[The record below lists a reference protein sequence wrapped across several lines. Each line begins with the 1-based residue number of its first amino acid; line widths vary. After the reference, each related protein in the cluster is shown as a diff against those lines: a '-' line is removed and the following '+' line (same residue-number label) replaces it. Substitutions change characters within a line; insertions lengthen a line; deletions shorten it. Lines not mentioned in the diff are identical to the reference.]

1 MLKLNLKNL
10 SLWEIL
16 PFSLLII
23 FCAPIFIVLSSL
35 FGDYSDNWSHL
46 YNYVLGDYISSTVI
60 LIFGV
65 SILVFFIGTITA
77 WIVTNYDFYGKS
89 FFEWSLIL
97 PLSIPPYILA
107 YTFTGLFD
115 PFGDANNLMRNIFNL
130 SSDVSVFPNVRN
142 IYGAILVF
150 SFTLYPYVYLV
161 SRSSF
166 LNQSKSMKEAA
177 RLLGLSEI
185 GIFFKLGLPIIRPAV
200 IGGLML
206 VIMETLSD
214 FGAVDHF
221 AIQTFTTGIFRTWY
235 GMYDLQTAMQLA
247 SLLLL
252 IVGLFFILERN
263 SRNNAA
269 FTANNASF
277 VNDNEVKLSGV
288 KSFGA
293 FLACFIPLFIGFIL
307 PITELIFWSFV
318 NESTFFN
325 QKFLQTSFNTISLAI
340 FAGLITA
347 FLALIINFSIRLKPG
362 VIIKKLSSLLS
373 IGYAVP
379 GLILAVGMVQL
390 LIYIDSNFLDT
401 TDIVLTGSLFG
412 LLVAYIIKTYALAN
426 SSIESGYEGINSYI
440 DESSKLLG
448 ATGWSMLR
456 RVHVPLMKTSFL
468 TAALLVMS
476 EVVKELPATLILRP
490 FNFETLAVSTYIYA
504 AEERMIQAASP
515 AIAIVLIGLIPIV
528 FLSKMIRSSSQS
540 KEK

>member
-1 MLKLNLKNL
+1 MNLKNL
-10 SLWEIL
+10 SLWEII

-46 YNYVLGDYISSTVI
+46 YSYVLGDYISSTVI

-65 SILVFFIGTITA
+65 SIIVFFLGTTTA
-77 WIVTNYDFYGKS
+77 WIVTNYNFYGKS

-115 PFGDANNLMRNIFNL
+115 PYGDANNLIRSIFNL
-130 SSDVSVFPNVRN
+130 DSDVIIFPSVRN
-142 IYGAILVF
+142 IYGAIMVF

-161 SRSSF
+161 SRSAF

-185 GIFFKLGLPIIRPAV
+185 GVFLKLGIPIIRPAA

-247 SLLLL
+247 SLLLI

-263 SRNNAA
+263 SRNSAA
-269 FTANNASF
+269 FTANNSSF
-277 VNDNEVKLSGV
+277 INEKEAKLSAI

-293 FLACFIPLFIGFIL
+293 FLVCFIPIFIGFIL
-307 PITELIFWSFV
+307 PISELIFWSFES
-318 NESTFFN
+318 ESTFFN
-325 QKFLQTSFNTISLAI
+325 QNFIQTSFNTISLAI
-340 FAGLITA
+340 VAGLIS
-347 FLALIINFSIRLKPG
+347 ALIALLINFSIRLKPG
-362 VIIKKLSSLLS
+362 SSIRRFSSLLS

-379 GLILAVGMVQL
+379 GLILAVGIVQL
-390 LIYIDSNFLDT
+390 LIYVDSNFLDS
-401 TDIVLTGSLFG
+401 TDVVLTGSIFG
-412 LLVAYIIKTYALAN
+412 LLLAYIIKSYALAN
-426 SSIESGYEGINSYI
+426 SSIESGYERITTSI
-440 DESSKLLG
+440 DDAAKILGSS
-448 ATGWSMLR
+448 GWNMLS
-456 RVHVPLMKTSFL
+456 RVHSPLMKTSFL
-468 TAALLVMS
+468 TATLLVMS

-504 AEERMIQAASP
+504 AEERMFQAASP
-515 AIAIVLIGLIPIV
+515 AIVIVVIGLIPIV

-540 KEK
+540 KER

>member
-1 MLKLNLKNL
+1 MNFKNL
-10 SLWEIL
+10 SPWEIL
-16 PFSLLII
+16 PFLLLII

-35 FGDYSDNWSHL
+35 FGDYSDNWFHL
-46 YNYVLGDYISSTVI
+46 YSYVLGDYISSTVI

-65 SILVFFIGTITA
+65 SILVFFIGTVTA

-115 PFGDANNLMRNIFNL
+115 PFGDANNLIRSIFNL
-130 SSDVSVFPNVRN
+130 SSDISVFPNVRN

-161 SRSSF
+161 SRSAF
-166 LNQSKSMKEAA
+166 LNQSQSMKESA
-177 RLLGLSEI
+177 RLLGLSEV
-185 GIFFKLGLPIIRPAV
+185 GVFFKLGLPIIRPAV

-269 FTANNASF
+269 FTANNSSF
-277 VNDNEVKLSGV
+277 VNDNEVKLSSV

-325 QKFLQTSFNTISLAI
+325 QKFILTSFNTISLAI
-340 FAGLITA
+340 VAGLITA

-379 GLILAVGMVQL
+379 GLILAIGMVQL
-390 LIYIDSNFLDT
+390 LIYLDSNFLDSSEV
-401 TDIVLTGSLFG
+401 VLTGSLFG
-412 LLVAYIIKTYALAN
+412 LLVAYMIKTYALAN

-440 DESSKLLG
+440 DESSQLLG
-448 ATGWSMLR
+448 STGWSMLS
-456 RVHVPLMKTSFL
+456 RVHLPLMKTSFL

-490 FNFETLAVSTYIYA
+490 FNFETLAVSTYTYA
-504 AEERMIQAASP
+504 AEERMIQAATP
-515 AIAIVLIGLIPIV
+515 AIAIVLIGLIPII
-528 FLSKMIRSSSQS
+528 FLSKMIRSSTQP
-540 KEK
+540 KRR

>member
-1 MLKLNLKNL
+1 MNLKNL
-10 SLWEIL
+10 SPWEIL
-16 PFSLLII
+16 PFLLLII

-150 SFTLYPYVYLV
+150 SFTLYPYVYKV
-161 SRSSF
+161 SRSAF
-166 LNQSKSMKEAA
+166 LNQSKSMKESA

-185 GIFFKLGLPIIRPAV
+185 GVFFKLGLPIIRPAV

-293 FLACFIPLFIGFIL
+293 FLACFIPLFVGFIL

>member
-1 MLKLNLKNL
+1 MNLKNL
-10 SLWEIL
+10 SPWEIL
-16 PFSLLII
+16 PFLLLII

-115 PFGDANNLMRNIFNL
+115 PFGDANNLMRNIFNV

-161 SRSSF
+161 SRSAF
-166 LNQSKSMKEAA
+166 LNQSKSMKESA

-185 GIFFKLGLPIIRPAV
+185 GVFFKLGLPIIRPAV

-293 FLACFIPLFIGFIL
+293 FLACFIPLFVGFIL

-379 GLILAVGMVQL
+379 SLILAVGMVQL

>member
-1 MLKLNLKNL
+1 LNLKNL
-10 SLWEIL
+10 SPWEIL
-16 PFSLLII
+16 PFLLLII

-161 SRSSF
+161 SRSAF
-166 LNQSKSMKEAA
+166 LNQSKSMKESA

-185 GIFFKLGLPIIRPAV
+185 GVFFKLGLPIIRPAV

-293 FLACFIPLFIGFIL
+293 FLACFIPLFVGFIL

-379 GLILAVGMVQL
+379 SLILAVGMVQL

>member
-1 MLKLNLKNL
+1 MNLKNL

-293 FLACFIPLFIGFIL
+293 FLACFIPLFVGFIL

>member
-1 MLKLNLKNL
+1 MNLKNL
-10 SLWEIL
+10 SLWEII

-46 YNYVLGDYISSTVI
+46 YSYVLGDYISSTVM

-65 SILVFFIGTITA
+65 SILVFFLGTTTA
-77 WIVTNYDFYGKS
+77 WIVTNYNFYGKS

-115 PFGDANNLMRNIFNL
+115 PYGDANNLIRSIFNL
-130 SSDVSVFPNVRN
+130 DSDVIIFPSVRN
-142 IYGAILVF
+142 IYGAIMVF

-161 SRSSF
+161 SRSAF

-185 GIFFKLGLPIIRPAV
+185 GVFLKLGIPIIRPAA

-247 SLLLL
+247 SLLLI

-263 SRNNAA
+263 SRNSAA
-269 FTANNASF
+269 FTANNSSF
-277 VNDNEVKLSGV
+277 INEKEAKLSAI

-293 FLACFIPLFIGFIL
+293 FLVCFIPIFIGFIL
-307 PITELIFWSFV
+307 PISELIFWSFES
-318 NESTFFN
+318 ESTFFN
-325 QKFLQTSFNTISLAI
+325 QNFIQTSFNTISLAI
-340 FAGLITA
+340 VAGLIS
-347 FLALIINFSIRLKPG
+347 ALIALLINFSIRLKPG
-362 VIIKKLSSLLS
+362 SSIRRFSSLLS

-379 GLILAVGMVQL
+379 GLILAVGIVQL
-390 LIYIDSNFLDT
+390 LIYVDSNFLDS
-401 TDIVLTGSLFG
+401 TDVVLTGSIFG
-412 LLVAYIIKTYALAN
+412 LLLAYIIKSYALAN
-426 SSIESGYEGINSYI
+426 SSIESGYERITTSI
-440 DESSKLLG
+440 DDAAKILGSS
-448 ATGWSMLR
+448 GWNMLS
-456 RVHVPLMKTSFL
+456 RVHSPLMKTSFL
-468 TAALLVMS
+468 TATLLVMS

-504 AEERMIQAASP
+504 AEERMFQAASP
-515 AIAIVLIGLIPIV
+515 AIVIVVIGLIPIV

-540 KEK
+540 KER